1 MQPNQNR
8 KPMTAKNMSNIT
20 AEVSHMGTRYQGK
33 RTDTIWVH
41 WDDPDGNRYHFWLHP
56 VYDGRDFRA
65 RGLDVVDKDTIYV
78 NPREGMQ
85 SDDPRWFKTKHLK
98 ASAKCN
104 QPLIQRA
111 FAEVDIQQAYRNFE
125 LKEQAEQALRDA
137 ERLAV
142 QKKAQLE
149 AAAPALLAA
158 TKMLLE
164 FVPQKCKGAKLV
176 PVPND
181 PQNVAIDIANAAI
194 LQAEGS
200 AQ

>member
-1 MQPNQNR
+1 
-8 KPMTAKNMSNIT
+8 
-20 AEVSHMGTRYQGK
+20 MGTRYQGK

-85 SDDPRWFKTKHLK
+85 PDDPRWFKTKHLK

-111 FAEVDIQQAYRNFE
+111 FAEVDIQQAYRNYQE
-125 LKEQAEQALRDA
+125 KERREDD
-137 ERLAV
+137 ERE
-142 QKKAQLE
+142 E
-149 AAAPALLAA
+149 ARVAAIREKNLHNAAPALLAA
-158 TKMLLE
+158 LEALLQ
-164 FVPQKCKGAKLV
+164 FVPKKCKLTGLRGELK
-176 PVPND
+176 PIRND
-181 PQNVAIDIANAAI
+181 PQNVAIDCAEAAI
-194 LQAEGS
+194 ELAKNG
-200 AQ
+200 AVV

>member
-1 MQPNQNR
+1 
-8 KPMTAKNMSNIT
+8 
-20 AEVSHMGTRYQGK
+20 MGTRYQGK

>member
-1 MQPNQNR
+1 
-8 KPMTAKNMSNIT
+8 MTAKNMSNIT